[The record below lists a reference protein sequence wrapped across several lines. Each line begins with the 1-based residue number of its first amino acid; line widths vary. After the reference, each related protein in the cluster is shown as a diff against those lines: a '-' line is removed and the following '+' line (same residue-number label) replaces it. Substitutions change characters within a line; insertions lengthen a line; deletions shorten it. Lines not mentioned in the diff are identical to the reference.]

1 MQTLVAVFNDIK
13 KANSTIDALVA
24 AGIARNRISIVNDSA
39 KTTTSASATQENS
52 GGFMG
57 MLRGLFGDADPV
69 EVDAYHNDVYTEGI
83 RRGRV
88 VLTVQGENAQID
100 QIHDIIEKYDP
111 VDINEDEAA
120 WRAEGWNGATTTT
133 AHADMNAAATKITTS
148 VTPTA
153 SVSSQKTP
161 VANNTTAKAVE
172 TDGKTVLQGVE
183 ERIDVQKRAVE
194 KGRVRVF
201 TTVSERPV
209 QADVTLREEKVTVD
223 RRPVDRPLT
232 AGDNPF
238 QEKTIE
244 MTERGEQ
251 AVINKTARVVE
262 EVVVGKEATERTE
275 KVTDTVRKTEIHVE
289 KDAAAASTGVARA
302 YADFD
307 KDFQTDFGTRY
318 AGKNY
323 QYTTYEP
330 VYRYGYTLATN
341 DAYKGMDWDRV
352 EAQARTSWQKDHPN
366 QQWQDVKDSIRH
378 AWDKVRAGR

>member
-39 KTTTSASATQENS
+39 KATTTSAPVATQENA

-57 MLRGLFGDADPV
+57 MLRGLFSDGDPV

-88 VLTVQGENAQID
+88 ILTVQGENAQID

-111 VDINEDEAA
+111 VDISEDEAA
-120 WRAEGWNGATTTT
+120 WRAEGWNGAAATNV
-133 AHADMNAAATKITTS
+133 HADINAAATKVTAS
-148 VTPTA
+148 VTPVA
-153 SVSSQKTP
+153 SVKTP
-161 VANNTTAKAVE
+161 NANNTPAKAVE
-172 TDGKTVLQGVE
+172 TNGKTVLQAVE
-183 ERIDVQKRAVE
+183 ENIDVQKRAVE

-223 RRPVDRPLT
+223 RRAVDRPLA
-232 AGDNPF
+232 AGENPF

-251 AVINKTARVVE
+251 AVVSKIARVVE
-262 EVVVGKEATERTE
+262 EVVVGKESTERTE
-275 KVTDTVRKTEIHVE
+275 KVADTVRKTEIHVE
-289 KDAAAASTGVARA
+289 KDAATAQNGASYA
-302 YADFD
+302 YTDFD

-323 QYTTYEP
+323 KYTTYEP

-341 DAYKGMDWDRV
+341 DAYKGQDWDRV
-352 EAQARTSWQKDHPN
+352 EAQARTEWQKTNPG
-366 QQWQDVKDSIRH
+366 QQWQDVKDNIRY
-378 AWDKVRAGR
+378 AWDKVRKGR